1 MSTDPSFREERSIK
15 IGHYIVKQTIGS
27 GTFSKVK
34 LGVNRTTNQKV
45 AIKLLDKSKIVE
57 KDDLERIIR
66 EMKIYKEIN
75 HPNVIKVFEMLD
87 TNKFYMIIMEFY
99 ERGELFNYIVE
110 NERLKEEET
119 AYFFYQII
127 NGIEYIHNKGIAHRD
142 LKPENLLLDKEKKL
156 KIIDFG
162 LSNFFDGKNYLS
174 TPCGSPCYAS
184 PEMVAGN
191 KYDGFK
197 IDIWAIGIIL
207 YACLC
212 GYLPF
217 EDDDNDILFKK
228 ILQCKL
234 DYPRYLSKLSKDIMN
249 KILVTDPNKRITIE
263 QIKKH
268 NFYLLGKKI
277 YNDKFNSDN
286 NDIDL
291 GRKSYTA
298 NPTYENLTPN
308 NNHNINY
315 NEIINIGYNPIK
327 NNINESRNKKKDIH
341 LYNEYNENGT
351 FAIKGN
357 NKINIIKSK
366 KKPEN
371 NINFTTNS
379 NIQNINKNNNV
390 IINNFNKSKGNSIQ
404 DEYKAE
410 LTEISKRNYNIKIKN
425 NKNNIFDLYKIK
437 LNNIDKNK
445 IVLKPFNNNMSKLNP
460 NYERRKYVSNQKNLN
475 NININELNQ
484 YPFPHSNRR
493 QILSEIKYTEELPI
507 IRNEHK
513 LNYLSNRTPIK
524 TDFNLNEPIINHNNR
539 INPNRM
545 RELFNLNLNRNPI
558 FLHSI
563 RGNTSN

>member
-1 MSTDPSFREERSIK
+1 
-15 IGHYIVKQTIGS
+15 
-27 GTFSKVK
+27 
-34 LGVNRTTNQKV
+34 
-45 AIKLLDKSKIVE
+45 
-57 KDDLERIIR
+57 
-66 EMKIYKEIN
+66 
-75 HPNVIKVFEMLD
+75 
-87 TNKFYMIIMEFY
+87 
-99 ERGELFNYIVE
+99 
-110 NERLKEEET
+110 
-119 AYFFYQII
+119 
-127 NGIEYIHNKGIAHRD
+127 
-142 LKPENLLLDKEKKL
+142 
-156 KIIDFG
+156 
-162 LSNFFDGKNYLS
+162 
-174 TPCGSPCYAS
+174 
-184 PEMVAGN
+184 
-191 KYDGFK
+191 
-197 IDIWAIGIIL
+197 
-207 YACLC
+207 
-212 GYLPF
+212 
-217 EDDDNDILFKK
+217 
-228 ILQCKL
+228 
-234 DYPRYLSKLSKDIMN
+234 MN

-298 NPTYENLTPN
+298 NPTYENLTSN

-366 KKPEN
+366 KKPEDS
-371 NINFTTNS
+371 INFTINS

>member
-327 NNINESRNKKKDIH
+327 NNINESRNKKKIYIYIMNTMKME
-341 LYNEYNENGT
+341 LLQLKE
-351 FAIKGN
+351 
-357 NKINIIKSK
+357 IIKL
-366 KKPEN
+366 
-371 NINFTTNS
+371 I
-379 NIQNINKNNNV
+379 
-390 IINNFNKSKGNSIQ
+390 
-404 DEYKAE
+404 
-410 LTEISKRNYNIKIKN
+410 
-425 NKNNIFDLYKIK
+425 
-437 LNNIDKNK
+437 
-445 IVLKPFNNNMSKLNP
+445 
-460 NYERRKYVSNQKNLN
+460 
-475 NININELNQ
+475 
-484 YPFPHSNRR
+484 
-493 QILSEIKYTEELPI
+493 
-507 IRNEHK
+507 
-513 LNYLSNRTPIK
+513 
-524 TDFNLNEPIINHNNR
+524 
-539 INPNRM
+539 
-545 RELFNLNLNRNPI
+545 
-558 FLHSI
+558 
-563 RGNTSN
+563 